1 MNANEFQIE
10 AHKFS
15 DYPIPLIYED
25 FQEHTVTRPLNF
37 TYPALGLVE
46 EAGEVAGKYA
56 KAVRDCNGNID
67 GERREAIKK
76 ELGDVMW
83 FVAELSTLLG
93 LTLEEVM
100 AANIEKLS
108 SRKAR
113 NCIKGDGDD
122 R

>member
-1 MNANEFQIE
+1 MEANEFQIE
-10 AHKFS
+10 AHKFAI
-15 DYPIPLIYED
+15 YPSPVIYETAGD
-25 FQEHTVTRPLNF
+25 QSFTRTLDYV
-37 TYPALGLVE
+37 YPALALAE

-67 GERREAIKK
+67 SERRDAIKK

-83 FVAELSTLLG
+83 FVAELSTQLG

-100 AANIEKLS
+100 AANIEKLT

-113 NCIKGDGDD
+113 GVISGSGDN

>member
-1 MNANEFQIE
+1 MTAEAYQIE

-15 DYPIPLIYED
+15 DYPTPLIYTD
-25 FQEHTVTRPLNF
+25 FQEHTQTVPLDYV
-37 TYPALGLVE
+37 YPALGLSE

-56 KAVRDCNGNID
+56 KAVRDCGGNID

-83 FVAELSTLLG
+83 FVAELCTQLD
-93 LTLEEVM
+93 LTLEDVM
-100 AANIEKLS
+100 AANIEKLT
-108 SRKAR
+108 SRKNR
-113 NCIKGDGDD
+113 GVIHGSGDC